1 MDFISA
7 VFAIVLGI
15 LVVIAAVGLVIL
27 VGFYLVVGL
36 LWLIAASINAL
47 FK

>member
-7 VFAIVLGI
+7 VFAIVFGI
-15 LVVIAAVGLVIL
+15 IAVIAAIGLVIL
-27 VGFYLVVGL
+27 VGVYLVIGVFWCL
-36 LWLIAASINAL
+36 AAGINAL